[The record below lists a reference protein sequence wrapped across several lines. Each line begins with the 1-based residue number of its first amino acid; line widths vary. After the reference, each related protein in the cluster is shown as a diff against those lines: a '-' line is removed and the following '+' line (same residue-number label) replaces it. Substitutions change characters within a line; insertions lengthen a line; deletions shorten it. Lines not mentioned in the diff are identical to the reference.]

1 MTFNLPKGGFNLG
14 MEIDKKKKKKKK
26 KDVKPVTTKG
36 NTVKEEKE
44 SNKLT
49 KIFKPVFD
57 KKEGLKKELSIIQL
71 DDALS
76 RTKNSDKISKKGLK
90 NVVDAAADDGQLE
103 RSERRLMRMMSK
115 GGRAEY
121 KNAGSVKGCKMATKG
136 KGRAYGKNS

>member
-1 MTFNLPKGGFNLG
+1 MAFDFPSVATEKRKAKEKN
-14 MEIDKKKKKKKK
+14 KK
-26 KDVKPVTTKG
+26 PITTKG

-44 SNKLT
+44 DQKSAKT
-49 KIFKPVFD
+49 FKPILG
-57 KKEGLKKELSIIQL
+57 KKEGIKKEISIMQL

-76 RTKNSDKISKKGLK
+76 RTKDTNKISNKGLK
-90 NVVDAAADDGQLE
+90 KVVDAAADDAQLE

-115 GGRAEY
+115 GGRAGY

>member
-1 MTFNLPKGGFNLG
+1 MGMTFNKGTFYPP
-14 MEIDKKKKKKKK
+14 EKKNK
-26 KDVKPVTTKG
+26 KDKKPVTTKG

-44 SNKLT
+44 FNKLT

-115 GGRAEY
+115 GGRAGY
-121 KNAGSVKGCKMATKG
+121 KMGKSVKKKSSRKALRGGGCEI
-136 KGRAYGKNS
+136 R

>member
-1 MTFNLPKGGFNLG
+1 MAFDFPSVATEKRKAKEKN
-14 MEIDKKKKKKKK
+14 KK
-26 KDVKPVTTKG
+26 PITTKG

-44 SNKLT
+44 DQKFAKTL
-49 KIFKPVFD
+49 KPILG
-57 KKEGLKKELSIIQL
+57 KKEGIKKELAIIQL

-76 RTKNSDKISKKGLK
+76 RTKNLDKISNKGLE
-90 NVVDAAADDGQLE
+90 NVVNAAADDSQLE

-115 GGRAEY
+115 GGRAGY

>member
-1 MTFNLPKGGFNLG
+1 MAFDFPSVATEKRKAK
-14 MEIDKKKKKKKK
+14 EKKKNK
-26 KDVKPVTTKG
+26 KPVTTKG

-44 SNKLT
+44 DQKLAKT
-49 KIFKPVFD
+49 FKPILD
-57 KKEGLKKELSIIQL
+57 KKEGRKKELAIIQL

-76 RTKNSDKISKKGLK
+76 RTKNSDKISNKGLE
-90 NVVDAAADDGQLE
+90 NVINAAADDSQLE

-115 GGRAEY
+115 GGRAGY

>member
-1 MTFNLPKGGFNLG
+1 MAFDFPSVATEKRKAKEKN
-14 MEIDKKKKKKKK
+14 KK
-26 KDVKPVTTKG
+26 PITTKG

-44 SNKLT
+44 DQKFAKTL
-49 KIFKPVFD
+49 KPILG
-57 KKEGLKKELSIIQL
+57 KKEGIKKELAIIQL

-76 RTKNSDKISKKGLK
+76 RTKNSDKISNKGLE
-90 NVVDAAADDGQLE
+90 NVINAAADDSQLE

-115 GGRAEY
+115 GGRAGY